1 MAKARRLA
9 LLVFV
14 ALLAGCG
21 GSSAPEPPHGGAV
34 LRLTIPA
41 APATLDPAK
50 VADLPSL
57 NVVHELNAG
66 LTRFSG
72 SGVEPDLAESWE
84 PSENGLVWT
93 FHLRK
98 GIRWS
103 NDVPITAEDFR
114 RSWLRALAPATRS
127 AYARAEMQNIRGA
140 RRYRVT
146 GSGEVGVQAVDAHTL
161 RVTLQHPV
169 PWLDEQV
176 AWPVFFPVPRSGTA
190 TSGPFRLASRTQ
202 GRLVLDRN
210 FNYWNVA
217 AVKPRRVVL
226 TTSFRHVDGYLPRSR
241 AAPGFQ
247 WVQNGV
253 NPQIA
258 KRALPRLAVELLW
271 LVTKGTALADPQ
283 ARAFVNS
290 AIDRPDLVR
299 RAALRTAGGERAI
312 DTVMPPAMPGPDV
325 LTIRRGA
332 VEPAPRGLRLTL
344 AYSVEDVYGEAVAI
358 GIRGQLYR
366 RGVQVEL
373 KPVASLRDLAALA
386 GPPAKPGIDMVLLGW
401 SPEFFDE
408 YNILDLF
415 PCGSA
420 FNVAQWCDRGYDLR
434 MGQAVR
440 ELDDGRRYKIERF
453 LLQELRAAVP
463 AVPLFSASDNVFFE
477 PGVGGFRWSPI
488 GFYELMGMTRS

>member
-9 LLVFV
+9 LLASV

-34 LRLTIPA
+34 LRLAIPLD
-41 APATLDPAK
+41 PATLDPAK

-72 SGVEPDLAESWE
+72 RGVEPDLAESWE

-146 GSGEVGVQAVDAHTL
+146 GSGEVGVEAVDDRTL

-176 AWPVFFPVPRSGTA
+176 AWPVFFPVPRSGNA
-190 TSGPFRLASRTQ
+190 TSGPFRLASRTK
-202 GRLVLDRN
+202 GRLVLERN

-217 AVKPRRVVL
+217 AVKPKRVVL
-226 TTSFRHVDGYLPRSR
+226 TTATDTMDGFLPRSVL
-241 AAPGFQ
+241 APGFP
-247 WVQNGV
+247 WVDTVGPLQLGMRF
-253 NPQIA
+253 PT
-258 KRALPRLAVELLW
+258 LSLGLLW
-271 LVTKGTALADPQ
+271 LRTRDSPL
-283 ARAFVNS
+283 
-290 AIDRPDLVR
+290 
-299 RAALRTAGGERAI
+299 AALRLRLQVYAAALPLPGGVASFLPE
-312 DTVMPPAMPGPDV
+312 AMPGNSTNP
-325 LTIRRGA
+325 
-332 VEPAPRGLRLTL
+332 PAQIPPGPRPVRLTL
-344 AYSVEDVYGEAVAI
+344 AFTEQDA
-358 GIRGQLYR
+358 RGLGLAR
-366 RGVQVEL
+366 ALKGKLAHRGVALTLRPVPTLSEL
-373 KPVASLRDLAALA
+373 LRLA
-386 GPPAKPGIDMVLLGW
+386 GPPTEPGIDLVLLGW
-401 SPEFFDE
+401 SSEFFDE

-415 PCGSA
+415 ACGSA
-420 FNVAQWCDRGYDLR
+420 FNIAQWCDRSYDRLLR
-434 MGQAVR
+434 RAVR
-440 ELDDGRRYKIERF
+440 ELNDDARLEIE
-453 LLQELRAAVP
+453 QELIQKLQDALPAISFDAAP
-463 AVPLFSASDNVFFE
+463 ERVFLQ
-477 PGVGGFRWSPI
+477 PGVNGFRYSPI

>member
-1 MAKARRLA
+1 MAKARRLG
-9 LLVFV
+9 LLACV
-14 ALLAGCG
+14 ALLGGCG
-21 GSSAPEPPHGGAV
+21 GSSAPKPPHGGAV
-34 LRLTIPA
+34 LRLSSFMPR
-41 APATLDPAK
+41 TLDPAK
-50 VADLPSL
+50 AADLQSL

-72 SGVEPDLAESWE
+72 RGVEPDLAESWE

-103 NDVPITAEDFR
+103 NDAPITAEDFR
-114 RSWLRALAPATRS
+114 RSWLRALAPETRS

-146 GSGEVGVQAVDAHTL
+146 GSGEVGVEAVDAHTL

-202 GRLVLDRN
+202 GRLVLDRS
-210 FNYWNVA
+210 FNYWNVGN
-217 AVKPRRVVL
+217 VKPRRIVL
-226 TTSFRHVDGYLPRSR
+226 TTSFKRVDGYLPRSR

-247 WVQNGV
+247 WVQDGI

-258 KRALPRLAVELLW
+258 GRALPRLAVELLW
-271 LVTKGTALADPQ
+271 LVTKASPLADPQ
-283 ARAFVNS
+283 SRAFVDS
-290 AIDRPDLVR
+290 VIDRSDLVR

-312 DTVMPPAMPGPDV
+312 ETVMPPGMPGPDV

-332 VEPAPRGLRLTL
+332 LEPAPRGLNLTL
-344 AYSVEDVYGEAVAI
+344 AYSVEDVYGEAVAT
-358 GIRGQLYR
+358 GIREQLYR

-373 KPVASLRDLAALA
+373 KPVASLSDLVALA
-386 GPPAKPGIDMVLLGW
+386 GPPPKPGIDMVLLGW
-401 SPEFFDE
+401 SPEFFDV

-420 FNVAQWCDRGYDLR
+420 FNVAQWCDRSYDLR

-440 ELDDGRRYKIERF
+440 ELDDGGRYKIERF
-453 LLQELRAAVP
+453 LLQQLRGAVP

-477 PGVGGFRWSPI
+477 PGVRGFRWSPI
-488 GFYELMGMTRS
+488 GVYELMGMTRS